1 MEVAIR
7 DRELRQRD
15 RQMKSAIVI
24 KTSGEIV
31 HLDLKASDELE
42 ALQSA
47 VGGWIEAVDLS
58 EELTMWV
65 NEEGKIKGLDLN
77 SIATALFDKH
87 FENSFDV
94 IVGDIVLTGGTNS
107 KGNTV
112 GLTAKQLRGF
122 GIA

>member
-1 MEVAIR
+1 
-7 DRELRQRD
+7 
-15 RQMKSAIVI
+15 MKSAIVI
-24 KTSGEIV
+24 KTSGEIL

-47 VGGWIEAVDLS
+47 VGGWIEAVDLA
-58 EELTMWV
+58 EDLTMWV

-87 FENSFDV
+87 FKNSFDV

-112 GLTAKQLRGF
+112 GLTEKQLRGF